1 MMSPL
6 RLPRWTALLVLSLLA
21 GALLLMHGLDA
32 GGHATAAVPAHVDAE
47 GDRHDHGTS
56 GCESCPGTHHLL
68 AACMAVAA
76 TAATLRLARRTRCRF
91 AVARRS
97 FAMQVGRAGSRLVEL
112 ARPPDP
118 AWVRLSV
125 MRC

>member
-1 MMSPL
+1 MSPL
-6 RLPRWTALLVLSLLA
+6 RLPRWTVLLVLPLLA

-32 GGHATAAVPAHVDAE
+32 GTHTTAAALAHVDVE
-47 GDRHDHGTS
+47 SDGHGHHTP

-68 AACMAVAA
+68 AACMAIAA
-76 TAATLRLARRTRCRF
+76 TAATLRLARRTGCRLAI
-91 AVARRS
+91 AVRSVVTPAAR
-97 FAMQVGRAGSRLVEL
+97 FGVRLAEL

-118 AWVRLSV
+118 GWVRLSV